1 MLCLNIVVKN
11 ILSFTQ
17 FRPCYKK
24 KTACVVNKSLSSNYF
39 KLILI
44 MKSLYHILA
53 LKCDFGA
60 DTSLLRPADFLRKK
74 HHFNV
79 CHLVHNVANLHYNIK
94 TKMTVIVNMVYYH

>member
-1 MLCLNIVVKN
+1 MLCFYIVVKN

-17 FRPCYKK
+17 FWRFYKK
-24 KTACVVNKSLSSNYF
+24 KTACIVNKSLSSNYF

-60 DTSLLRPADFLRKK
+60 DTSLFDEPIFRETATFLCLPPDRQRG
-74 HHFNV
+74 
-79 CHLVHNVANLHYNIK
+79 
-94 TKMTVIVNMVYYH
+94 